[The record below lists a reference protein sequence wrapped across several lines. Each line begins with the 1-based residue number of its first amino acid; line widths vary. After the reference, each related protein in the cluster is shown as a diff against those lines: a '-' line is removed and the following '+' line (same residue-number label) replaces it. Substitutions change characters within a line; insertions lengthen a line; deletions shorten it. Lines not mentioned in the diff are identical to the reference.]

1 MSKPRQTAS
10 PRELLVPYI
19 EWLRERCLA
28 RDLPSDAGETKISFG
43 QKSISLDPWAIEQ
56 LQRSLGQATKP
67 DEHDALLIEIVA
79 LLLKCMADTERF
91 AAASTGKVDQYYRL
105 QAELML
111 DSNLGNSLISRTQR
125 VVDTLVQQGMT
136 QDARQLSGV
145 LHKLR
150 RSMVEVNRNAG
161 TKVATPHRAVEWTA
175 DPSEA
180 DDSEAVDR
188 AQSTDPDTETL
199 SYPVP
204 SSIGSGRTRFL
215 CGVLVLALGIW
226 LVAVELPKLFGS
238 LPPELRISDLQA
250 PAVELSVHSRWPVLY
265 VEVRDEA
272 WSTLDPEERERLVA
286 DLVENAT
293 LREFAS
299 ILVRTMDGRSLVQWW
314 RGSDVRWADTPVKGK
329 TLAAGAE
336 TPDAIE
342 TGQPPS

>member
-125 VVDTLVQQGMT
+125 VVDTLVQQGT
-136 QDARQLSGV
+136 QFYP
-145 LHKLR
+145 
-150 RSMVEVNRNAG
+150 AG
-161 TKVATPHRAVEWTA
+161 F
-175 DPSEA
+175 
-180 DDSEAVDR
+180 
-188 AQSTDPDTETL
+188 ST
-199 SYPVP
+199 
-204 SSIGSGRTRFL
+204 
-215 CGVLVLALGIW
+215 
-226 LVAVELPKLFGS
+226 
-238 LPPELRISDLQA
+238 
-250 PAVELSVHSRWPVLY
+250 HH
-265 VEVRDEA
+265 
-272 WSTLDPEERERLVA
+272 
-286 DLVENAT
+286 
-293 LREFAS
+293 
-299 ILVRTMDGRSLVQWW
+299 
-314 RGSDVRWADTPVKGK
+314 
-329 TLAAGAE
+329 
-336 TPDAIE
+336 
-342 TGQPPS
+342 